1 MERLL
6 VSGAT
11 ELVRNLG
18 SVVTQQIGMAWGVKD
33 ELEILERTLE
43 TIAAVTTDAE
53 KQQEEF
59 DLVRLWLKRLKDVVY
74 DADDVMGEFSYE
86 AMHRSKLCGTRNK
99 FQIFTP
105 DSYTRDRNSV
115 QQNRLITSFVDESSV
130 LGRDNDKVTIINM
143 LISSL
148 ESSSSLS
155 MKFSVVSV
163 VGMGGIGK
171 TTLAQMVYK
180 DNLIKSFFDIRVWVC
195 VSDDFN
201 IKKILV
207 KIIESVTSKKCDDIS
222 NDMVLFSKV
231 REELNNKKYLL
242 VLDDMWNEDAED
254 WDKLK
259 GLLSVGDHGS
269 KVLITTRSNVVA
281 SVVRDITSPYILKE
295 LTDYDWVIQKE
306 ILVRLWIA
314 EGFIYPS
321 HGGSRIS
328 LEDAGDDYF
337 HSLLAN
343 SFFQD
348 VAKNELGDIETCK
361 MHDLVH
367 DLAESVNGVHGIKTV
382 NSSEMESISEF
393 RRLHLV
399 LDKKKFSN
407 IFKRTLGKNKKIE
420 VRFFT

>member
-99 FQIFTP
+99 VRLFFSSSNPLAFHFKMAHKIRNINKRLNEISIDMAKFQFQIFTP

-295 LTDYDWVIQKE
+295 LTDYVCWSI
-306 ILVRLWIA
+306 
-314 EGFIYPS
+314 
-321 HGGSRIS
+321 
-328 LEDAGDDYF
+328 
-337 HSLLAN
+337 
-343 SFFQD
+343 
-348 VAKNELGDIETCK
+348 
-361 MHDLVH
+361 
-367 DLAESVNGVHGIKTV
+367 IKT
-382 NSSEMESISEF
+382 
-393 RRLHLV
+393 
-399 LDKKKFSN
+399 KAFSPGGALKTPN
-407 IFKRTLGKNKKIE
+407 MTCIG
-420 VRFFT
+420 